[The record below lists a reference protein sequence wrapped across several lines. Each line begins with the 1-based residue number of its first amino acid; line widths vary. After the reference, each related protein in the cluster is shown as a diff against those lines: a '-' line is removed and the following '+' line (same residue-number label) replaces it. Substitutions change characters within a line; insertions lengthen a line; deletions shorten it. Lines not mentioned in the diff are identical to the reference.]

1 MMKVTIEKGE
11 LVIRI
16 PMQQPT
22 PSSSGKTLVVA
33 SSHGNQVTAAIVNG
47 KPVYVGLNA
56 YIKAQ

>member
-1 MMKVTIEKGE
+1 MKVSIEKDE

-22 PSSSGKTLVVA
+22 PSSSGKMLVVA
-33 SSHGNQVTAAIVNG
+33 SSHGNQVTTAQVNG

-56 YIKAQ
+56 YIRNS